1 VLATLI
7 KEKTKG
13 KKGIIMYNKGC
24 GIDYIK
30 WHVDFEHPNLTI
42 YIQKLASISIL
53 GLQPKG
59 DGEGVAILHAKNSSI
74 SILGLQPKGDGEG
87 VAILHAKNCC
97 KVTLGVIS
105 TFFKS
110 NTPYSKHD
118 ETLKSFL
125 EDLVF
130 LTTKGYLILNT
141 CENIWMRKL
150 ALKPYPN

>member
-13 KKGIIMYNKGC
+13 KKGVITYNKSC

-30 WHVDFEHPNLTI
+30 CHVDFEHPNLTI
-42 YIQKLASISIL
+42 CIQKLASMSIL
-53 GLQPKG
+53 GSQSKG
-59 DGEGVAILHAKNSSI
+59 DGEGVAILHAKNYS
-74 SILGLQPKGDGEG
+74 
-87 VAILHAKNCC
+87 

-105 TFFKS
+105 TFFES
-110 NTPYSKHD
+110 NTLYSKHD
-118 ETLKSFL
+118 EVLKSFL
-125 EDLVF
+125 EDLVL
-130 LTTKGYLILNT
+130 LTTKGYLFLNT

>member
-13 KKGIIMYNKGC
+13 KKGIITCNKGC

-30 WHVDFEHPNLTI
+30 QHVDFEHLNLTI

-53 GLQPKG
+53 GSQSKG
-59 DGEGVAILHAKNSSI
+59 DGEDVAILHAKNYS
-74 SILGLQPKGDGEG
+74 
-87 VAILHAKNCC
+87 
-97 KVTLGVIS
+97 KVTLSVIS
-105 TFFKS
+105 TFFES

-118 ETLKSFL
+118 EILKSFL
-125 EDLVF
+125 EDLVLF
-130 LTTKGYLILNT
+130 TTKGYLLLNT
-141 CENIWMRKL
+141 CENIWMQKL